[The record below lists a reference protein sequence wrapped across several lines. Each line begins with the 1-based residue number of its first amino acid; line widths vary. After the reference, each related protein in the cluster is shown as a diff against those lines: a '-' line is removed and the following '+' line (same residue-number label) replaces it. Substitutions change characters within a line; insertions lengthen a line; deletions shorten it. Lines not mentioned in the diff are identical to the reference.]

1 MNDFLNQIWEDNPV
15 RNYFIVVGVI
25 LFTILLKRI
34 IARYCAS
41 LLFKIVKKIWKDVDR
56 ESFIN
61 LLFQPIGLF
70 LLIFVTIV
78 SLHKLN
84 FPPNLNVELYGYTAK
99 QIIHSIGRLILI
111 ISFIWLLLR
120 IIDFIALILK
130 SKADLAHDKA
140 ENQLVVFFRDFFK
153 VVISIIGVMMVL
165 NFVFGYHIG
174 SLITGLSIVGAA
186 IALALRESL
195 ENLIASFVIFLDKP
209 FTTGDLVKI
218 KDVSGTVEKI
228 GLRSTRIRSE
238 YQTYISV
245 PNKQM
250 VDNILDN
257 HSLRMQRRADISLQL
272 SLQTPMQ
279 KIKEISD
286 GLRKILTDEQV
297 INSYVHVSDIS
308 GTAIVITANYYTAP
322 IEIHNFI
329 AFKEKINLACLKL
342 LEEMNVEV
350 AGSSTEIRVI
360 KDAH

>member
-15 RNYFIVVGVI
+15 RNYFIVLGVI
-25 LFTILLKRI
+25 LLVLLLKRT
-34 IARYCAS
+34 IARYFAA
-41 LLFKIVKKIWKDVDR
+41 LLFKIVKKIWKDVDKA
-56 ESFIN
+56 SFVE

-99 QIIHSIGRLILI
+99 QIIHSIGRIILI
-111 ISFIWLLLR
+111 VSFTWLLLR

-130 SKADLAHDKA
+130 NKADLTEDKSD
-140 ENQLVVFFRDFFK
+140 NQLVIFFRDFFK
-153 VVISIIGVMMVL
+153 VLVVIVGVMMVL
-165 NFVFGYHIG
+165 NFAFGFHIG

-186 IALALRESL
+186 IALALKESL

-209 FTTGDLVKI
+209 FTTGDIVKI
-218 KDVSGTVEKI
+218 KEVSGTVEKI

-257 HSLRMQRRADISLQL
+257 HSLRTQRRADISLQL
-272 SLQTPMQ
+272 SLQTSMQ

-286 GLRKILTDEQV
+286 GLRKILMQEQV
-297 INSYVHVSDIS
+297 VNSYVHVSDIN
-308 GTAIVITANYYTAP
+308 GNAVVITVNYYTTT
-322 IEIHNFI
+322 IGVHEFI
-329 AFKEKINLACLKL
+329 AFKEKINLECLKL
-342 LEEMNVEV
+342 LEDMHVEI
-350 AGSSTEIRVI
+350 AGSSTDIRVI
-360 KDAH
+360 KDIN